1 MKKDWVIWT
10 GCFLLFFAGVIWGMI
25 PDKSG
30 FFVVADI
37 HDLFDMFGAVA
48 TAVAAAVAVI
58 ALTNWQSQFRHSE
71 KFRALK
77 ELKDAAYSL
86 FAFRGYL
93 FAVQRRCLHLMAS
106 GGVPGEDS
114 LDEERSAHEAWK
126 ASLQN
131 YNIAWGTA
139 LIFLS
144 KEEEESL
151 SVTAYMFT
159 YRSLDDPLRIVTL
172 YANVPGKDQIGNFN
186 AAVREITDAARHLTA
201 TAVTEAEMLL
211 RHNFQSRL

>member
-1 MKKDWVIWT
+1 MKKDWVIWL

-25 PDKSG
+25 PDKTG

-37 HDLFDMFGAVA
+37 HDLFDMLGAVA

-58 ALTNWQSQFRHSE
+58 ALTNWRSQFRHAE
-71 KFRALK
+71 KFKALK

-106 GGVPGEDS
+106 GGVPDKDS
-114 LDEERSAHEAWK
+114 LDEERGAHEVWME
-126 ASLQN
+126 SLQN

-144 KEEEESL
+144 KEEEEAL
-151 SVTAYMFT
+151 TVTAYMFT
-159 YRSLDDPLRIVTL
+159 DRSLDDPLRIVTL
-172 YANVPGKDQIGNFN
+172 YANAPSKDQIGNFN
-186 AAVREITDAARHLTA
+186 VAVRKITDDAKHLSA
-201 TAVTEAEMLL
+201 TAVAEAEILL
-211 RHNFQSRL
+211 RRNFRRRL

>member
-10 GCFLLFFAGVIWGMI
+10 GCVLLFLTGVVWGMI

-30 FFVVADI
+30 FFIVDNV
-37 HDLFDMFGAVA
+37 HDLFEIFGAIA
-48 TAVAAAVAVI
+48 TAIAAAVGVI
-58 ALTNWQSQFRHSE
+58 ALTNWQSQFRHAE
-71 KFRALK
+71 KFKALK

-106 GGVPGEDS
+106 GGVPDEDS
-114 LDEERSAHEAWK
+114 LEDERNAHETWMT
-126 ASLQN
+126 SLQN

-144 KEEEESL
+144 IEEEATL
-151 SVTAYMFT
+151 SASAYLFT
-159 YRSLDDPLRIVTL
+159 DRSLDDPLRIVTL
-172 YANVPGKDQIGNFN
+172 YANAPSKDQIANFN
-186 AAVREITDAARHLTA
+186 KAVREITNNARQLSA
-201 TAVTEAEMLL
+201 TAVAEAEILF
-211 RHNFQSRL
+211 RRNFRSRL